1 MNRSGFSRAAEQRCL
16 SSSTTAPTAAGR
28 GLLTGPQAPF
38 LLETSRDHPFLPL
51 YSPQFTS
58 LLMPT
63 TSIGPP
69 AFPYN
74 GLKVGTLLSHQGHL
88 SHQEARPGSP
98 ENNEVP
104 AALPTQNEG
113 TEAEP
118 GAGGAAPA
126 RTGHLTSPTPFFK
139 TLGAPSGCLNKERAF
154 GTRGAPCRQ
163 LFTPSPF
170 WEPFVEPP
178 PPGLTRFLPS
188 GCASSFG
195 LRLQKTHAP
204 HICIFSCDLRSPAC
218 TFSISPF
225 LPAPDSDLPDL
236 PYLFVRESLM
246 NVSASVPTAAFAARA
261 LVFQG

>member
-104 AALPTQNEG
+104 AALPTQV
-113 TEAEP
+113 
-118 GAGGAAPA
+118 
-126 RTGHLTSPTPFFK
+126 L
-139 TLGAPSGCLNKERAF
+139 
-154 GTRGAPCRQ
+154 
-163 LFTPSPF
+163 TPSLPLCPDTF
-170 WEPFVEPP
+170 SDPSVSSDLALSLRRMRELKQNQELEGLPQ
-178 PPGLTRFLPS
+178 PGLAT
-188 GCASSFG
+188 
-195 LRLQKTHAP
+195 
-204 HICIFSCDLRSPAC
+204 
-218 TFSISPF
+218 
-225 LPAPDSDLPDL
+225 
-236 PYLFVRESLM
+236 
-246 NVSASVPTAAFAARA
+246 
-261 LVFQG
+261 